1 MYFNQSGNLPDHY
14 IKGFLFNWFYT
25 FTHKPA
31 HFTNNFSHCVVC
43 LAAYFCPWT
52 NSPVFYLLL
61 RPVSGP
67 CLVTLQRI
75 NDLFKE
81 LFASTTQRLLPYHFD
96 QDYFVA
102 ILLHS
107 TLRYIYLIDNTNIH
121 TAQPNN
127 RYPQLSIFNIFLFI
141 IYQPLVNQQFM
152 PTYAANIFLPYPKL
166 FKNYL
171 LVGTSTTLLPYCPRS
186 RK

>member
-1 MYFNQSGNLPDHY
+1 LYFNQSGNLPDHY

-31 HFTNNFSHCVVC
+31 HFTNNFSHCVAC
-43 LAAYFCPWT
+43 LVAYFCPWT

-81 LFASTTQRLLPYHFD
+81 LFASTSVTSAICYAASLLSLIIRLYAPHSFGLFS
-96 QDYFVA
+96 
-102 ILLHS
+102 LLHS
-107 TLRYIYLIDNTNIH
+107 TTLAVDTTNIH
-121 TAQPNN
+121 IDNSHN

-152 PTYAANIFLPYPKL
+152 PPYAANLFCHFPKL
-166 FKNYL
+166 SQNY
-171 LVGTSTTLLPYCPRS
+171 P
-186 RK
+186 